1 MQRGGAAELMLN
13 DVRYGLRMLRK
24 SPGFTAVAVV
34 TLALGIGANTAI
46 FSVVRAVLLPPLPF
60 ANPGRLVE
68 IQLRDR
74 KTGAPAN
81 WVAYR
86 DVADWR
92 AQNRSFESI
101 GAHRFA
107 LLNLTAA
114 GQPDA
119 LYGRSGSAVLLPL
132 LGVPPLAGRFFLPAE
147 DQPGHEQ
154 EIILSYDLW
163 QRRFAGDPSIVGRT
177 IRLQV
182 GAGTG
187 LLYLLRW
194 FWWRI
199 TAWCEIVAMIS
210 SFGAAIV
217 FLILKK
223 NGVEVAFSEHLL
235 IGIAITT

>member
-74 KTGAPAN
+74 KTGEPAN

-92 AQNRSFESI
+92 PQNRSFESI

-119 LYGRSGSAVLLPL
+119 LYGGGVSAARLAPL
-132 LGVPPLAGRFFLPAE
+132 CVPPPAGGVFFS
-147 DQPGHEQ
+147 PG
-154 EIILSYDLW
+154 
-163 QRRFAGDPSIVGRT
+163 G
-177 IRLQV
+177 
-182 GAGTG
+182 
-187 LLYLLRW
+187 
-194 FWWRI
+194 
-199 TAWCEIVAMIS
+199 
-210 SFGAAIV
+210 
-217 FLILKK
+217 
-223 NGVEVAFSEHLL
+223 
-235 IGIAITT
+235 